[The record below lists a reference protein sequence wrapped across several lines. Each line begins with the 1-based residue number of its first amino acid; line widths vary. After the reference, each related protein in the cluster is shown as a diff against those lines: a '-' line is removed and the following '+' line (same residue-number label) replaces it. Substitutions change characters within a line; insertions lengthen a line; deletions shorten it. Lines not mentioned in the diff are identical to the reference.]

1 MNAAGRIGLYGAGL
15 VVVLVASTVVAGA
28 VAPDGAASR
37 WSGGEAHSGAH
48 PVARTGPQAGAGD
61 DGHGEHAASAG
72 APSPH
77 GLALEQDGYL
87 LGEIGA
93 PRAAGETG
101 ELAFRITD
109 ARGEPLTDYGVS
121 HGKELHLIVVRADG
135 THFRHVHPERD
146 ADGVWSLPWTW
157 QAAGTYRVYADFSPT
172 APDALGETSA
182 VTLTR
187 TVQVAGD
194 YAPVA
199 STPSATASV
208 DGFDVT
214 LHGELRAG
222 AATELTAEITRDG
235 EPVTTLEPYL
245 GAFGHLVALREGDLA
260 YLHVHPEGAE
270 PRGDERSGP
279 EVTFVTE
286 APTEGRYLLYLDF
299 QVDGQ
304 VRTAAFTVDT
314 AGSVDTAGTAG
325 EQPDDETAV
334 GHDTGDH
341 DH

>member
-1 MNAAGRIGLYGAGL
+1 MNAAGRVGLYGAGL
-15 VVVLVASTVVAGA
+15 VAVLVASTAVAGA
-28 VAPDGAASR
+28 IAP
-37 WSGGEAHSGAH
+37 E
-48 PVARTGPQAGAGD
+48 GAGD
-61 DGHGEHAASAG
+61 RWSRAETHADTHTEPGGAQAPAGDGGHGEHAATAD
-72 APSPH
+72 ATAAH
-77 GLALEQDGYL
+77 GLAVEQDGYL
-87 LGEIGA
+87 LGAVGA
-93 PRAAGETG
+93 PSAAGEAG

-109 ARGEPLTDYGVS
+109 ARGKALTDYAVS

-146 ADGVWSLPWTW
+146 ADGVWSVPWTW
-157 QAAGTYRVYADFSPT
+157 DAAGTYRVYADFVPASDG
-172 APDALGETSA
+172 AASG

-187 TVQVAGD
+187 SVHVAGD

-199 STPSATASV
+199 SAPSATASV

-304 VRTAAFTVDT
+304 VRTAAFAVDT
-314 AGSVDTAGTAG
+314 TGTADAPGTAG
-325 EQPDDETAV
+325 ERTDDETAV
-334 GHDTGDH
+334 GHDGGDH